1 MRVEKK
7 IKTNYFVGQSEIEKI
22 IIYLKNEKKT
32 KADLSRELGITYNY
46 LWRILSGNRPITKKV
61 YKKLRNYNDGAFKN
75 VVKIIPGFEE
85 LE

>member
-7 IKTNYFVGQSEIEKI
+7 FTTNYYVGQAEISKI
-22 IIYLKNEKKT
+22 ILYLKENKMT

-61 YKKLRNYNDGAFKN
+61 YSKLKSYNNGAFKN
-75 VVKIIPGFEE
+75 FVKTIPDYEE
-85 LE
+85 IE